1 MIRTTAGAGR
11 GCNSALADAR
21 VLITGSEPRTKSP
34 NKYAISGLMNLPN
47 SLTLFRIFLVP
58 PLVGV
63 LLTTTP
69 PAREFW
75 GFIVFAAAATTD
87 YFDGYLA
94 RKRSQITALG
104 QLLDPVADKLLISAA
119 FISLVQLGIAPA
131 WMVIIIVGREFVV
144 TGLRSVASVQGITIS
159 AMRLGKY
166 KMVAQVACAGCLIVA
181 NRFPDTYIFLAGQ
194 ILLWIVV
201 VLSLLSMVQYFRR
214 YWGPIQ
220 RRVTTSQDG

>member
-1 MIRTTAGAGR
+1 
-11 GCNSALADAR
+11 
-21 VLITGSEPRTKSP
+21 
-34 NKYAISGLMNLPN
+34 MNLPN
-47 SLTLFRIFLVP
+47 ALTLSRIFLVP

-63 LLTTTP
+63 LLTTTT

-94 RKRSQITALG
+94 RKRSQITTLG

-144 TGLRSVASVQGITIS
+144 TGLRSVASIRGITIP
-159 AMRLGKY
+159 ALRLGKY
-166 KMVAQVACAGCLIVA
+166 KMVAQVACAGCLILA

-201 VLSLLSMVQYFRR
+201 FLALLSMVQYFRR

-220 RRVTTSQDG
+220 RHVTTSQDN

>member
-1 MIRTTAGAGR
+1 
-11 GCNSALADAR
+11 
-21 VLITGSEPRTKSP
+21 
-34 NKYAISGLMNLPN
+34 MNLPN
-47 SLTLFRIFLVP
+47 ALTLSRIFLVP

-75 GFIVFAAAATTD
+75 GFIVFATAATTD

-94 RKRSQITALG
+94 RKRSQITTLG

-119 FISLVQLGIAPA
+119 FISLVQLGIHPAAPA

-144 TGLRSVASVQGITIS
+144 TGLRSVASVRGITIA

-201 VLSLLSMVQYFRR
+201 VLALLSMVQYFRR

-220 RRVTTSQDG
+220 RHVTTSQDG

>member
-1 MIRTTAGAGR
+1 
-11 GCNSALADAR
+11 
-21 VLITGSEPRTKSP
+21 
-34 NKYAISGLMNLPN
+34 MNLPN
-47 SLTLFRIFLVP
+47 ALTLSRIFLVP

-94 RKRSQITALG
+94 RKRSQITTLG

-144 TGLRSVASVQGITIS
+144 TGLRSVASAHGITI
-159 AMRLGKY
+159 AATRLGKY
-166 KMVAQVACAGCLIVA
+166 KMVAQVACAGCLILA

-201 VLSLLSMVQYFRR
+201 ALALLSMVQYFRR

-220 RRVTTSQDG
+220 SQVSTSQDG